1 MVNTAKRGRP
11 AKTAEPAIIAEKKG
25 NAPGFKGSIDI
36 PTEFEIIKGGG
47 IVYMLGKSEVMHYD
61 KNLKQQISL
70 RYCPTE
76 SSILRDDQNERS
88 LKGSIVFRL
97 GRLFVNA
104 KEANLREFLE
114 LHPDNEA
121 NGGSIF
127 RKIDHAAIAKK
138 ELAADFL
145 NADAVTLV
153 RTKPIDELTSVAT
166 AFAINTDRLAD
177 EIRHDLL
184 VFAKKNPKAFI
195 DAFDNPVIETKA
207 KIKKAMKYNIVSAKN
222 GHISWTDTNKH
233 IISVPAGQ
241 DPVDIFVRYCMTETG
256 SLVLDEIERQ
266 LD

>member
-1 MVNTAKRGRP
+1 MTTTAKRGRP
-11 AKTAEPAIIAEKKG
+11 AKNPQPQAETINKVDLSK
-25 NAPGFKGSIDI
+25 FKEPIKI
-36 PTEFEIIKGGG
+36 PSEYEIIGNGG
-47 IVYMLGKSEVMHYD
+47 ITYMLNKSETSFYD
-61 KNLKQQISL
+61 KASGGVVGI
-70 RYCPTE
+70 RYCPDE
-76 SSILRDDQNERS
+76 KSVYRSEQNDLS
-88 LKGSIVFRL
+88 LKASIVFRKS
-97 GRLFVNA
+97 RLFVVP
-104 KEANLREFLE
+104 EQPNLRDFLD

-121 NGGSIF
+121 NGGTVF
-127 RKIDHAAIAKK
+127 RKINHAALAKK

-256 SLVLDEIERQ
+256 SLDLIEIERQ
-266 LD
+266 LG